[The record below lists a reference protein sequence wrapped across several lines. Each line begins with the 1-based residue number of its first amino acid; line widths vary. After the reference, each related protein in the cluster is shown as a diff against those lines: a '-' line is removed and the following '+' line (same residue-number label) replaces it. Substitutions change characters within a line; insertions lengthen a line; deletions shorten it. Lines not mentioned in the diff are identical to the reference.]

1 MLRIELADFISSGIK
16 FHSFGAEDEKAR
28 SPYMTDLTD
37 GGVTRERLE
46 DSNDRG
52 GEYSSISVM

>member
-1 MLRIELADFISSGIK
+1 
-16 FHSFGAEDEKAR
+16 
-28 SPYMTDLTD
+28 MTDLTD

-52 GEYSSISVM
+52 GEYSSISVIKYSGALAYMIL